1 MAIKE
6 KSGRTEVQLH
16 WDQQN
21 GLIFKSNQVH
31 MKTEGSKAA
40 LKWIFS
46 LPKRKVKHRPLVIP
60 GGTHMW
66 APRLP
71 T

>member
-21 GLIFKSNQVH
+21 GLFFKSNQVH
-31 MKTEGSKAA
+31 MKTEGSNAA

-46 LPKRKVKHRPLVIP
+46 PSKES
-60 GGTHMW
+60 
-66 APRLP
+66 
-71 T
+71 